1 MIISFLARTAAWT
14 LLYASVAVAQP
25 ADSVVRQAT
34 RLFETGNTAAAT
46 ALVRPLAE
54 SSATAATLL
63 GRMAWQ
69 SANYKDAARWL
80 DAAIALDPRGVEA
93 HIWRGRTYLQEI
105 ETVNFMRK
113 GAVAGR
119 ARAMFEKAVEID
131 PSSFEAR
138 EARTEYLMNA
148 PGIAGGSIDKARA
161 EANVAKRVSPV
172 RGALLVGR
180 VEEKAGKPGVAE
192 AEYRALTTSFPD
204 STGGWEALTTLYQSQ
219 SRWDDAFRII
229 DDRLRAN
236 PNDNGMLYQLGR
248 AASLSGQRLEA
259 GEEALRRYLARDN
272 ARKAFDGT
280 VHYRLGAI
288 RERRGDTQGARS
300 EYELAVTLD
309 PRNAAAK
316 RALEQLR
323 GR

>member
-1 MIISFLARTAAWT
+1 MMMISMLAKSVAWT
-14 LLYASVAVAQP
+14 LYGSVALAQP

-34 RLFETGNTAAAT
+34 RLFETGNSAAAT
-46 ALVRPLAE
+46 ELLRPLADT
-54 SSATAATLL
+54 SAAAATLL

-69 SANYKDAARWL
+69 AAKYKDAARWL
-80 DAAIALDPRGVEA
+80 DAAIALDPRRVDA
-93 HIWRGRTYLQEI
+93 HIWRGRTYIQEI
-105 ETVNFMRK
+105 ETVNFLRK

-119 ARAMFEKAVEID
+119 ARAMFEKAIEID

-138 EARTEYLMNA
+138 EAKTEYLMNA

-161 EANVAKRVSPV
+161 EANAAKKTSPV
-172 RGALLVGR
+172 RGALLLGR
-180 VEEKAGKPGVAE
+180 VEEKADNTGAAE
-192 AEYRALTTSFPD
+192 AEYRALITSFPD
-204 STGGWEALTTLYQSQ
+204 SSGAREALSVLYQSE

-236 PNDNGMLYQLGR
+236 PNDLGMLFQLGR

-272 ARKAFDGT
+272 ARPAFDGG
-280 VHYRLGAI
+280 VHYRLAAI
-288 RERRGDTQGARS
+288 RERRGDARGAQG
-300 EYELAVTLD
+300 EYERAVALD
-309 PRNAAAK
+309 PRNLAAK
-316 RALEQLR
+316 RALERLR

>member
-1 MIISFLARTAAWT
+1 MIISLLARAAAWT
-14 LLYASVAVAQP
+14 LYASVAMAQP
-25 ADSVVRQAT
+25 ADSVVRQTT
-34 RLFETGNTAAAT
+34 RLFETGNSAAAA
-46 ALVRPLAE
+46 ALVRPLADT
-54 SSATAATLL
+54 SARAATLL

-69 SANYKDAARWL
+69 SANYKDAARCL
-80 DAAIALDPRGVEA
+80 DAAIALDPRHVDA
-93 HIWRGRTYLQEI
+93 YVWRGRTYVQEI
-105 ETVNFMRK
+105 ETTNFLRK

-119 ARAMFEKAVEID
+119 ARSMFEKAVEID
-131 PSSFEAR
+131 PSHFEAR
-138 EARTEYLMNA
+138 EARTEYLMQA

-161 EANVAKRVSPV
+161 EANAAKRASPV

-180 VEEKAGKPGVAE
+180 VEEKAGNTTAAE

-204 STGGWEALTTLYQSQ
+204 SSGAWEALAALYQSQ

-236 PNDNGMLYQLGR
+236 PNDYGMLYQLGR

-272 ARKAFDGT
+272 ARKAFDGS

-288 RERRGDTQGARS
+288 RERRGDAQGARI
-300 EYELAVTLD
+300 EYELAVALD
-309 PRNAAAK
+309 PRNVAAK
-316 RALEQLR
+316 RALDRLA

>member
-1 MIISFLARTAAWT
+1 MIISFFARAAAWT
-14 LLYASVAVAQP
+14 LYASVAVAQP

-34 RLFETGNTAAAT
+34 RLFETGNAAAAA
-46 ALVRPLAE
+46 ALLRPLADT
-54 SSATAATLL
+54 SARAATLL
-63 GRMAWQ
+63 GRIAWQ

-80 DAAIALDPRGVEA
+80 DAAIALDPRHVDA
-93 HIWRGRTYLQEI
+93 YVWRGRTYVQEI
-105 ETVNFMRK
+105 ETANFLRK

-119 ARAMFEKAVEID
+119 ARSMFEKAVEID

-161 EANVAKRVSPV
+161 EANAAKRVSPV

-180 VEEKAGKPGVAE
+180 VEEKAGNTAAAE

-204 STGGWEALTTLYQSQ
+204 SSGAWEALTTLYQSQ
-219 SRWDDAFRII
+219 SRWDDAFRVI

-236 PNDNGMLYQLGR
+236 PNDYGMLYQLGR

-259 GEEALRRYLARDN
+259 GEEALRRYLGRDN

-280 VHYRLGAI
+280 VHYRLATI
-288 RERRGDTQGARS
+288 RERRGDVQGARS
-300 EYELAVTLD
+300 EYELAVALD
-309 PRNAAAK
+309 PRNVAAK
-316 RALEQLR
+316 RALEKLR

>member
-1 MIISFLARTAAWT
+1 MLGILARSAAWT
-14 LLYASVAVAQP
+14 MYASVALAQP
-25 ADSVVRQAT
+25 ADSVVKQAT
-34 RLFETGNTAAAT
+34 RLFEMGNSAAAA
-46 ALVRPLAE
+46 ALVRPIADT
-54 SSATAATLL
+54 SAKAATLL
-63 GRMAWQ
+63 GRLAWQ
-69 SANYKDAARWL
+69 SANYKEAARWL
-80 DAAIALDPRGVEA
+80 DAAISLDPRRVEA
-93 HIWRGRTYLQEI
+93 YVWRGRTYLQEI
-105 ETVNFMRK
+105 ETTNFLRK

-119 ARAMFEKAVEID
+119 ARSMFDKAVEID
-131 PSSFEAR
+131 PSNFEAR
-138 EARTEYLMNA
+138 EAKTEYLMNA

-161 EANVAKRVSPV
+161 EANATKRVSPI

-180 VEEKAGKPGVAE
+180 VEEKAGNPAAAE
-192 AEYRALTTSFPD
+192 AEYRALTSSFPD
-204 STGGWEALTTLYQSQ
+204 STVGWEALATLYQSQ

-236 PNDNGMLYQLGR
+236 PNDNVMLYQLGR

-288 RERRGDTQGARS
+288 REKRGDAQGARS

>member
-1 MIISFLARTAAWT
+1 MIISFFARAAAWT
-14 LLYASVAVAQP
+14 LYASVAVAQP

-34 RLFETGNTAAAT
+34 RLFETGNSAAAA
-46 ALVRPLAE
+46 ALLRPLADT
-54 SSATAATLL
+54 SARAATLL
-63 GRMAWQ
+63 GRIAWQ

-80 DAAIALDPRGVEA
+80 DAAIALDPRHVDA
-93 HIWRGRTYLQEI
+93 YVWRGRTYVQEI
-105 ETVNFMRK
+105 ETTNFLRK
-113 GAVAGR
+113 GAVAGH
-119 ARAMFEKAVEID
+119 ARSMFEKAVEID

-161 EANVAKRVSPV
+161 EANAAKRVSPV

-180 VEEKAGKPGVAE
+180 VEEKAGNTAAAE

-204 STGGWEALTTLYQSQ
+204 SSGAWEALTTLYQSQ
-219 SRWDDAFRII
+219 SRWDDAFRVI

-236 PNDNGMLYQLGR
+236 PNDYGMLYQLGR

-259 GEEALRRYLARDN
+259 GEEALRRYLGRDN

-280 VHYRLGAI
+280 VHYRLATI
-288 RERRGDTQGARS
+288 RERRGDVQGARS
-300 EYELAVTLD
+300 EYELAVALD
-309 PRNAAAK
+309 PRNVAAK
-316 RALEQLR
+316 RALEKLR

>member
-1 MIISFLARTAAWT
+1 MIAILSRFAAWP
-14 LLYASVAVAQP
+14 LCASAALAQP
-25 ADSVVRQAT
+25 ADSIVKQA
-34 RLFETGNTAAAT
+34 RNLFEMGNSAAAA
-46 ALVRPLAE
+46 ALVRPLADT
-54 SSATAATLL
+54 SATAATLL

-69 SANYKDAARWL
+69 SANYKEAARWL
-80 DAAIALDPRGVEA
+80 DAAIALDPRRVDA
-93 HIWRGRTYLQEI
+93 YVWRGRTYVQEI
-105 ETVNFMRK
+105 ETTNFLRK

-119 ARAMFEKAVEID
+119 ARSMFDKAVEID

-138 EARTEYLMNA
+138 EAKTEYLMNA

-161 EANVAKRVSPV
+161 EAIAAKRASPV
-172 RGALLVGR
+172 RGALLLGR
-180 VEEKAGKPGVAE
+180 VEEKAGNAGAAE
-192 AEYRALTTSFPD
+192 TEYRTLTTSFPD
-204 STGGWEALTTLYQSQ
+204 SSGGWEALTTLYQSQ
-219 SRWDDAFRII
+219 SRWEDAFRII
-229 DDRLRAN
+229 DDRLRAK
-236 PNDNGMLYQLGR
+236 PNDYGMLYQLGR
-248 AASLSGQRLEA
+248 AASLSGQRLEP

-288 RERRGDTQGARS
+288 RERRGDKQGAQT
-300 EYELAVTLD
+300 EYEMAIALD

>member
-1 MIISFLARTAAWT
+1 MLLAKSAAWT
-14 LLYASVAVAQP
+14 IYGSVALAQST
-25 ADSVVRQAT
+25 DSVVKQAK
-34 RLFETGNTAAAT
+34 RLFETGNTPAAA
-46 ALVRPLAE
+46 ALVRPLADT
-54 SSATAATLL
+54 SAVAATLL

-80 DAAIALDPRGVEA
+80 DAAIALDPRHVDA
-93 HIWRGRTYLQEI
+93 YVWRGRTYVQEI
-105 ETVNFMRK
+105 ETTNFLRK

-119 ARAMFEKAVEID
+119 ARSMFEKAVEID

-161 EANVAKRVSPV
+161 EANAAKRVSPI
-172 RGALLVGR
+172 RGAILVGR
-180 VEEKAGKPGVAE
+180 VEEKAGNTAAAE
-192 AEYRALTTSFPD
+192 AEYRGMITSFPD
-204 STGGWEALTTLYQSQ
+204 SSGGWESLSTLYQTQ

-236 PNDNGMLYQLGR
+236 PNDYGMLYQLGR

-259 GEEALRRYLARDN
+259 GEEALRRYLTRDN
-272 ARKAFDGT
+272 ARKAFDGG

-288 RERRGDTQGARS
+288 RERRGDPQGARS
-300 EYELAVTLD
+300 EYELAVALD
-309 PRNAAAK
+309 PRNVAAK
-316 RALEQLR
+316 RALERLR
-323 GR
+323 

>member
-1 MIISFLARTAAWT
+1 MIISFFARAAAWT
-14 LLYASVAVAQP
+14 LYASVAVAQP

-34 RLFETGNTAAAT
+34 RLFETGNSAAAA
-46 ALVRPLAE
+46 ALLRPLADT
-54 SSATAATLL
+54 SARAATLL
-63 GRMAWQ
+63 GRIAWQ

-80 DAAIALDPRGVEA
+80 DAAIALDPRHVDA
-93 HIWRGRTYLQEI
+93 YVWRGRTYVQEI
-105 ETVNFMRK
+105 ETTNFLRK

-119 ARAMFEKAVEID
+119 ARSMFEKAVEID

-161 EANVAKRVSPV
+161 EANAAKRVSPV

-180 VEEKAGKPGVAE
+180 VEEKAGNTAAAE

-204 STGGWEALTTLYQSQ
+204 SSGAWEALTTLYQSQ
-219 SRWDDAFRII
+219 SRWDDAFRVI

-236 PNDNGMLYQLGR
+236 PNDYGMLYQLGR

-259 GEEALRRYLARDN
+259 GEEALRRYLGRDN

-280 VHYRLGAI
+280 VHYRLATI
-288 RERRGDTQGARS
+288 RERRGDVQGARS
-300 EYELAVTLD
+300 EYELAVALD
-309 PRNAAAK
+309 PRNVAAK
-316 RALEQLR
+316 RALEKLR

>member
-1 MIISFLARTAAWT
+1 MIIGMIARSAAWT
-14 LLYASVAVAQP
+14 LCGSVALAQP
-25 ADSVVRQAT
+25 ADSVVRHA
-34 RLFETGNTAAAT
+34 RDLFETGNSAAAV
-46 ALVRPLAE
+46 ALVRPLADT
-54 SSATAATLL
+54 SASAATLL
-63 GRMAWQ
+63 GRIAWR

-80 DAAIALDPRGVEA
+80 DAAIALDPRRVDA
-93 HIWRGRTYLQEI
+93 HVWRGRTYVQEI

-119 ARAMFEKAVEID
+119 ARGMFEKAIEID

-148 PGIAGGSIDKARA
+148 PGIAGGSMDKARA
-161 EANVAKRVSPV
+161 EANVAKRASPV

-180 VEEKAGKPGVAE
+180 VEEKAGNAGVAE
-192 AEYRALTTSFPD
+192 AEYRALTKSFPD
-204 STGGWEALTTLYQSQ
+204 SGGGWEALATLYQSQ

-259 GEEALRRYLARDN
+259 GEEALRRYLAREN
-272 ARKAFDGT
+272 ARKAFDGS
-280 VHYRLGAI
+280 VHFRLAAI
-288 RERRGDTQGARS
+288 LERRGDAPGAQS
-300 EYELAVTLD
+300 EYERAIALD
-309 PRNAAAK
+309 PRNVAAK
-316 RALEQLR
+316 RALERLR
-323 GR
+323 AR

>member
-1 MIISFLARTAAWT
+1 VYT
-14 LLYASVAVAQP
+14 SVALAQS
-25 ADSVVRQAT
+25 ADSVVRRAT
-34 RLFETGNTAAAT
+34 RQFETGNTAAAE
-46 ALVRPLAE
+46 ALARPLADT
-54 SSATAATLL
+54 SASAATLL

-69 SANYKDAARWL
+69 SANYKEAARWL
-80 DAAIALDPRGVEA
+80 DAAIALDARRVEA
-93 HIWRGRTYLQEI
+93 YIWRARTYVQEI
-105 ETVNFMRK
+105 ETVNFLRK

-119 ARAMFEKAVEID
+119 ARGMLDKAVTID

-148 PGIAGGSIDKARA
+148 PGIGGGSIDKARA
-161 EANVAKRVSPV
+161 EANVAKRLSPY

-180 VEEKAGKPGVAE
+180 VEEKAGNAAAAE
-192 AEYRALTTSFPD
+192 AEYRALVTTFPD
-204 STGGWEALTTLYQSQ
+204 SSGGREALAALYQSQ
-219 SRWDDAFRII
+219 SRWDDAFRVI
-229 DDRLRAN
+229 DDRLRVN
-236 PNDNGMLYQLGR
+236 PNDYGMLYQLGR

-272 ARKAFDGT
+272 ARKAFDGG

-288 RERRGDTQGARS
+288 RERRGDTQGART

-309 PRNAAAK
+309 PRNVAAK
-316 RALEQLR
+316 RALDGLR

>member
-1 MIISFLARTAAWT
+1 MIISFFARAAAWT
-14 LLYASVAVAQP
+14 LYASVAVAQP

-34 RLFETGNTAAAT
+34 RLFETGNSAAAA
-46 ALVRPLAE
+46 ALLRPLADT
-54 SSATAATLL
+54 SARAATLL
-63 GRMAWQ
+63 GRIAWQ

-80 DAAIALDPRGVEA
+80 DAAIALDPRHVDA
-93 HIWRGRTYLQEI
+93 YVWRGRTYVQEI
-105 ETVNFMRK
+105 ETTNFLRK
-113 GAVAGR
+113 GAVAGH
-119 ARAMFEKAVEID
+119 ARSMFEKAVEID

-161 EANVAKRVSPV
+161 EANAAKRVSPV

-180 VEEKAGKPGVAE
+180 VEEKAGNTAAAE

-204 STGGWEALTTLYQSQ
+204 SSGAWEALTTLYQSQ
-219 SRWDDAFRII
+219 SRWDDAFRVI

-236 PNDNGMLYQLGR
+236 PNDYGMLYQLGR

-259 GEEALRRYLARDN
+259 GEEARRRYLGRDN

-280 VHYRLGAI
+280 VHYRLATI
-288 RERRGDTQGARS
+288 RERRGDVQGARS
-300 EYELAVTLD
+300 EYELAVALD
-309 PRNAAAK
+309 PRNVAAK
-316 RALEQLR
+316 RALDKLR

>member
-1 MIISFLARTAAWT
+1 MLLAKSAAWT
-14 LLYASVAVAQP
+14 IYGSVALAQST
-25 ADSVVRQAT
+25 DSVVKQAK
-34 RLFETGNTAAAT
+34 RLFETGNTPAAA
-46 ALVRPLAE
+46 ALVRPLADT
-54 SSATAATLL
+54 SAVAATLL

-80 DAAIALDPRGVEA
+80 DAAIALDPRHVDA
-93 HIWRGRTYLQEI
+93 YVWRGRTYVQEI
-105 ETVNFMRK
+105 ETTNFLRK

-119 ARAMFEKAVEID
+119 ARSMFEKAVEID

-161 EANVAKRVSPV
+161 EANAAKRVSPI
-172 RGALLVGR
+172 RGAILVGR
-180 VEEKAGKPGVAE
+180 VEEKAGNIAAAE
-192 AEYRALTTSFPD
+192 AEYRGMITSFPD
-204 STGGWEALTTLYQSQ
+204 SSGGWESLSTLYQTQ

-236 PNDNGMLYQLGR
+236 PNDYGMLYQLGR

-259 GEEALRRYLARDN
+259 GEEALRRYLTRDN
-272 ARKAFDGT
+272 ARKAFDGG

-288 RERRGDTQGARS
+288 RERRGDPQGARS
-300 EYELAVTLD
+300 EYELAVALD
-309 PRNAAAK
+309 PRNVAAK
-316 RALEQLR
+316 RALERLR
-323 GR
+323 

>member
-1 MIISFLARTAAWT
+1 M
-14 LLYASVAVAQP
+14 YANIALAQP

-34 RLFETGNTAAAT
+34 RLFETGNAAAAA
-46 ALVRPLAE
+46 ALARPLADT
-54 SSATAATLL
+54 SATATTLL

-69 SANYKDAARWL
+69 SASYKEAARWL
-80 DAAIALDPRGVEA
+80 DAAIALDPRRVEA
-93 HIWRGRTYLQEI
+93 YIWRARTYVQEI
-105 ETVNFMRK
+105 ETVNFLRK

-119 ARAMFEKAVEID
+119 ARDMLDKAVAID
-131 PSSFEAR
+131 PSSFDAR

-161 EANVAKRVSPV
+161 EANTAKRVSPY

-180 VEEKAGKPGVAE
+180 VEEKAGNAVAAE
-192 AEYRALTTSFPD
+192 AEYQGLLTTFPD
-204 STGGWEALTTLYQSQ
+204 SGGAREALAALYQSQ

-236 PNDNGMLYQLGR
+236 PNDYGMLYQLGR

-272 ARKAFDGT
+272 ARKAFDGG

-288 RERRGDTQGARS
+288 RERRGDVQGARG
-300 EYELAVTLD
+300 EYELAIALD
-309 PRNAAAK
+309 PRNVAAK
-316 RALEQLR
+316 RALERLR
-323 GR
+323 SR

>member
-1 MIISFLARTAAWT
+1 MLGILAK
-14 LLYASVAVAQP
+14 SVALTMYATIALAQP

-34 RLFETGNTAAAT
+34 RLFETGNAAAAT
-46 ALVRPLAE
+46 ALARPLADT
-54 SSATAATLL
+54 SAMAATLL

-69 SANYKDAARWL
+69 AANYKDAARWL
-80 DAAIALDPRGVEA
+80 DAAIALDPRRVEA
-93 HIWRGRTYLQEI
+93 YIWRARTYVQEI
-105 ETVNFMRK
+105 ETVNFLRK
-113 GAVAGR
+113 GSIAGR
-119 ARAMFEKAVEID
+119 ARDMLDKAVAID

-161 EANVAKRVSPV
+161 EANTAKRVSPY

-180 VEEKAGKPGVAE
+180 VEEKASNAAAAE
-192 AEYRALTTSFPD
+192 AEYQALLTTFPD
-204 STGGWEALTTLYQSQ
+204 SGGAREALAALYQSQ

-236 PNDNGMLYQLGR
+236 PNDYGMLYQLGR

-259 GEEALRRYLARDN
+259 GEVALRRYLARDN
-272 ARKAFDGT
+272 ARKAFDGG

-288 RERRGDTQGARS
+288 RERHGDAPGARS
-300 EYELAVTLD
+300 EYELALALD

-316 RALEQLR
+316 RALDRLR

>member
-1 MIISFLARTAAWT
+1 MIISFLARAAAWT
-14 LLYASVAVAQP
+14 MYASVAVAQP

-34 RLFETGNTAAAT
+34 RLFETGNSAAAA
-46 ALVRPLAE
+46 ALVRPLADT
-54 SSATAATLL
+54 SARAATLL
-63 GRMAWQ
+63 GRIAWQ

-80 DAAIALDPRGVEA
+80 DAAIALDPRHVDA
-93 HIWRGRTYLQEI
+93 YVWRGRTYVQEI
-105 ETVNFMRK
+105 ETTNFLRK

-119 ARAMFEKAVEID
+119 ARSMFERAVEID

-161 EANVAKRVSPV
+161 EANAAKRVSPV

-180 VEEKAGKPGVAE
+180 VEEKAGNTAAAE

-204 STGGWEALTTLYQSQ
+204 SSGAWEALTTLYQSQ
-219 SRWDDAFRII
+219 SRWDDAFRVI

-236 PNDNGMLYQLGR
+236 PNDYGMLYQLGR

-280 VHYRLGAI
+280 VHYRLATI
-288 RERRGDTQGARS
+288 RERRGDAQGARS
-300 EYELAVTLD
+300 EYELAVALD
-309 PRNAAAK
+309 PRNVAAK
-316 RALEQLR
+316 RALEKLR

>member
-1 MIISFLARTAAWT
+1 MVVGIVVRSALWT
-14 LLYASVAVAQP
+14 MYASVALAQP
-25 ADSVVRQAT
+25 ADSVVRHAT

-46 ALVRPLAE
+46 ALVRPLADT
-54 SSATAATLL
+54 SANAATLL

-69 SANYKDAARWL
+69 AANYKDAAKWL
-80 DAAIALDPRGVEA
+80 DAAIARDPRHVEA
-93 HIWRGRTYLQEI
+93 YIWRGRTYVQEI
-105 ETVNFMRK
+105 QTVNFLRK

-119 ARAMFEKAVEID
+119 ARSMFEKAVELD

-138 EARTEYLMNA
+138 EAKTEYLMNA

-161 EANVAKRVSPV
+161 EATAAKRASPV

-180 VEEKAGKPGVAE
+180 VEEKAGNSSAAE
-192 AEYRALTTSFPD
+192 AEYRAITTSFPD
-204 STGGWEALTTLYQSQ
+204 SSGGWDALTTLYQSQ

-288 RERRGDTQGARS
+288 RERRGDAQGARA
-300 EYELAVTLD
+300 EYELAIALD
-309 PRNAAAK
+309 PRNEAAK
-316 RALEQLR
+316 RALEKLR
-323 GR
+323 GG

>member
-1 MIISFLARTAAWT
+1 MTAILVRSSAWT
-14 LLYASVAVAQP
+14 LYVSVALAQP
-25 ADSVVRQAT
+25 ADSVIKQAT

-46 ALVRPLAE
+46 ALVRPLADT
-54 SSATAATLL
+54 SARAATLL

-69 SANYKDAARWL
+69 SANYKDAAKWL
-80 DAAIALDPRGVEA
+80 DAAIVRDPRHVEA
-93 HIWRGRTYLQEI
+93 YVWRGRTYVQEI
-105 ETVNFMRK
+105 ETTNFLRK

-119 ARAMFEKAVEID
+119 ARSMFEKAVEID

-138 EARTEYLMNA
+138 EAKTEYLMNA
-148 PGIAGGSIDKARA
+148 PGIAGGSIDKARI
-161 EANVAKRVSPV
+161 EANAAKRVWPI

-180 VEEKAGKPGVAE
+180 VEEKAGNAAAAE

-204 STGGWEALTTLYQSQ
+204 SSGGWEALTVLYQSQ

-236 PNDNGMLYQLGR
+236 PNDYGMLYQLGR

-288 RERRGDTQGARS
+288 RERRGDTQGART
-300 EYELAVTLD
+300 EYELAVALD
-309 PRNAAAK
+309 PRNVAAK